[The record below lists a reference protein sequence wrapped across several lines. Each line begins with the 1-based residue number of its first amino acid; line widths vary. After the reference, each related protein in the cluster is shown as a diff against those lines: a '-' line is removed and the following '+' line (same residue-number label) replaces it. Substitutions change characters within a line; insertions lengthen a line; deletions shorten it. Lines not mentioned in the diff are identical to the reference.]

1 MRWWNEA
8 AAVWDDGFSLVLSW
22 LVLLLL
28 AAVVAVLW
36 YTYPAWLPSRWR
48 MRRAARRAGR
58 ADELGEAIGEPVDG
72 EDPDDAEEL
81 PARAAEVYHNLADR
95 YAAEGRWAEAV
106 RERLRAIVRE
116 LVERGV
122 IEHVPGW
129 TVTELARAAAGA
141 RPELGPALD
150 GATAVFS
157 GIWYAQRP
165 ATAEDDERMRGHLA
179 TVRETARGAR

>member
-8 AAVWDDGFSLVLSW
+8 AAVWDDLFGIGPST

-28 AAVVAVLW
+28 AVVVAVLW
-36 YTYPAWLPSRWR
+36 YTYPAWLPSRWKL
-48 MRRAARRAGR
+48 RRAARRAKRGQDFGEVTGELADAEED
-58 ADELGEAIGEPVDG
+58 ADELPEQP
-72 EDPDDAEEL
+72 
-81 PARAAEVYHNLADR
+81 AEVFHELADR

-116 LVERGV
+116 LAERGV

-129 TVTELARAAAGA
+129 TVTELARAAVTA
-141 RPELGPALD
+141 RPALGPALGD
-150 GATAVFS
+150 AAAVFS

-165 ATAEDDERMRGHLA
+165 AAAEDDERMRGHLA
-179 TVRETARGAR
+179 TVRELVRGGR

>member
-8 AAVWDDGFSLVLSW
+8 AAGWDDIVPLGLTFLILMV
-22 LVLLLL
+22 L
-28 AAVVAVLW
+28 AAVTAVLW

-58 ADELGEAIGEPVDG
+58 EDAFGEVVGEPVEG
-72 EDPDDAEEL
+72 EEEADAEEL
-81 PARAAEVYHNLADR
+81 PERPAEVYHSLADR

-116 LVERGV
+116 LVEREV

-165 ATAEDDERMRGHLA
+165 ATADDDARMRAHLA
-179 TVRETARGAR
+179 GVHELTRGGR